1 MPNFLIVDDH
11 PIVRRGMRQI
21 LEERSGPVSVDEA
34 GSVAEGVKKF
44 CERDYELVLLDI
56 NLPGR
61 SGLDLIE
68 DLKKINS
75 NSRVLVVSMY
85 PEEQYAIRALK
96 SGAMGYLTKDSAP
109 DELLIAVD
117 KILQG
122 DRYITQSIAEKIFDA
137 LGEKGL
143 PHEALSNREFE
154 VMILIARGRNL
165 KAIGNLL
172 SLSEKTISTYRSR
185 ILEKMNMQS
194 NANIIKYALQNKL
207 ID

>member
-1 MPNFLIVDDH
+1 MPNFLIIDDH
-11 PIVRRGMRQI
+11 PIVRKGIRQL
-21 LEERSGPVSVDEA
+21 LEERSGPVSVEEA
-34 GSVAEGVKKF
+34 GSAAEGVKKF
-44 CERDYELVLLDI
+44 REGDYELVLLDI

-61 SGLDLIE
+61 GGLDLIE
-68 DLKKINS
+68 DLKKIKS
-75 NSRVLVVSMY
+75 NVRVLVVSMY

-109 DELLIAVD
+109 DELLVAVN

-137 LGEKGL
+137 LENKGV

-165 KAIGNLL
+165 KTIGDLL

-194 NANIIKYALQNKL
+194 NADIIKYALQNKL
-207 ID
+207 IE